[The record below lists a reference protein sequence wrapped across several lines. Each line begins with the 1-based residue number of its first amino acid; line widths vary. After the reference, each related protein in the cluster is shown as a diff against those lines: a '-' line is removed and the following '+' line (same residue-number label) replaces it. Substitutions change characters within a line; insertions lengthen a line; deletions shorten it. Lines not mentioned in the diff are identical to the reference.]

1 MKKIIW
7 IILGSLALLLGMI
20 GIVVPIL
27 PTTPFLLLTLTF
39 YAKGS
44 TRFEIWFKHTKLY
57 KRYLE
62 DFITHKAMKK
72 KDKWMLMIFV
82 DLVLLTSIIL
92 INNTFATIG
101 LIILDLLKYAYF
113 FTQVKTIPVNK
124 ALQTYTKQQKN
135 TLA

>member
-1 MKKIIW
+1 MKKIVW
-7 IILGSLALLLGMI
+7 IILGTISLILGLI
-20 GIVVPIL
+20 GIILPIL

-44 TRFEIWFKHTKLY
+44 KKFEMWFKHTKLY
-57 KRYLE
+57 LRYLE

-82 DLVLLTSIIL
+82 DLVLIISIML
-92 INNTFATIG
+92 INNIFVTVA
-101 LIILDLLKYAYF
+101 LILLDIIKYIYF
-113 FTQVKTIPVNK
+113 FTQVKTISTHKPH
-124 ALQTYTKQQKN
+124 QTYTKQQKN